1 MLFRKQKKGMNEM
14 EQVTLGQISIIL
26 TFVVGLIS
34 AVSYLNQNTKKWLKM
49 NLNEEFSNISN
60 KIDDMDD
67 RIQQIDLQT
76 CKNFLVARISEVER
90 GIPLNEVERE
100 RFFEQYQHYK
110 DVGGN
115 SYIKIKVEELQAKNL
130 L

>member
-1 MLFRKQKKGMNEM
+1 M

>member
-26 TFVVGLIS
+26 TFIVGLIS

-49 NLNEEFSNISN
+49 NLNEEFSNINN
-60 KIDDMDD
+60 KIDDMDN

-76 CKNFLVARISEVER
+76 CKNFLVARISEVEK

-130 L
+130 I